1 MRKIS
6 KESEFFLD
14 KLEEIKLREKI
25 DVSNEDL
32 FGKEISEDMEKNRP
46 KPAIIEK
53 IAEKLG
59 IKKEEFDTYF
69 QKILKEKCGTR
80 DRRELA
86 VEIDIER
93 ITLLSYLR
101 GTRIPSVDNALKIAQ
116 YFDLTLNELL
126 IGKYSLEDVEKI
138 VERNLTEQEKEKLI
152 KK

>member
-1 MRKIS
+1 MIKIS

-14 KLEEIKLREKI
+14 KVEEIKFKKNIEM
-25 DVSNEDL
+25 SNEEL
-32 FGKEISEDMEKNRP
+32 FGEEISEDMKKNRP
-46 KPAIIEK
+46 NPAIIEK
-53 IAEKLG
+53 IAQKLE
-59 IKKEEFDTYF
+59 IEKEEFDTHF

-86 VEIDIER
+86 AEIDIER

-101 GTRIPSVDNALKIAQ
+101 GTRIPSIDNALKIAQ

-138 VERNLTEQEKEKLI
+138 IERNLTEKEKLI